1 MMIYLNVFIYSSSL
15 KPTTTVFPDTSV
27 GARKFPVGPSIFSI
41 KLESLMV
48 AVSNFSTFF
57 PLATIS
63 VVAADRSS
71 WALSAPSFF
80 DAEIASLGMISFA
93 SKNLAALVQLVH
105 PFLK

>member
-1 MMIYLNVFIYSSSL
+1 MDLKDNDEISFIIFCTSSL
-15 KPTTTVFPDTSV
+15 L
-27 GARKFPVGPSIFSI
+27 RN
-41 KLESLMV
+41 E
-48 AVSNFSTFF
+48 NFSTFF

-80 DAEIASLGMISFA
+80 EAEIASLGMIFFA